1 MHMQLHMS
9 TCCAREPIDYTLH
22 DVTARLQLLQQANHT
37 LSAVPSALVPF
48 KQPNSG
54 VVLI

>member
-9 TCCAREPIDYTLH
+9 TCCARAPIDYILH

-54 VVLI
+54 VVLT